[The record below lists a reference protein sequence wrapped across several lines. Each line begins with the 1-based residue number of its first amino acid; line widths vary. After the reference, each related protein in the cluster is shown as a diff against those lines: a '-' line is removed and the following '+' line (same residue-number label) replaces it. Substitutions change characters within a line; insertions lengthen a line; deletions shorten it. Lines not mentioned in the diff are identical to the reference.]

1 MAAATAQR
9 GINVN
14 ASKDSTA
21 AQQIAPGGNVLRGR
35 HGQTRP
41 TEQTKHTP
49 SRSALTQAYATE
61 IPAIASVLTVLLAMH
76 VSALLVRMVAQT
88 MASA

>member
-21 AQQIAPGGNVLRGR
+21 ARQIAPGGNVLWGR

-41 TEQTKHTP
+41 SEQTKHTRP
-49 SRSALTQAYATE
+49 RSALTQAYATE
-61 IPAIASVLTVLLAMH
+61 IPAIASVSTVLLAMH
-76 VSALLVRMVAQT
+76 ASALLVRMVVQT
-88 MASA
+88 MDSA